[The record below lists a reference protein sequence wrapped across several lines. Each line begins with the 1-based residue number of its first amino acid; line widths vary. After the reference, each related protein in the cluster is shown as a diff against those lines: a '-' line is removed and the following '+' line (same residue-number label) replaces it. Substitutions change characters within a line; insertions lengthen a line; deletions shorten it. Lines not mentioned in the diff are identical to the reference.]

1 MGGMGTA
8 LVVASVIG
16 AGSAAYGASE
26 QRKAARKAA
35 NMQEQ
40 QALEARKIAAEQKP
54 MEEAATLQTDMGGGV
69 LGNLGLAIEPTAKK
83 PSLGGTSTQVGLGFG
98 V

>member
-1 MGGMGTA
+1 MPAVTSLIVGSIA
-8 LVVASVIG
+8 LGASVY
-16 AGSAAYGASE
+16 SANEQKKA
-26 QRKAARKAA
+26 QRKAS

-54 MEEAATLQTDMGGGV
+54 MEESATLQTDMGGGV
-69 LGNLGLAIEPTAKK
+69 LGNLGLSVEPLQKK
-83 PSLGGTSTQVGLGFG
+83 PSLGGTTTQVGLGFG

>member
-1 MGGMGTA
+1 MGGIGTA
-8 LVVASVIG
+8 LVVSAAIG
-16 AGSAAYGASE
+16 AYSSNE
-26 QRKAARKAA
+26 QKKAQKKAA

-54 MEEAATLQTDMGGGV
+54 MEESATLQTDMGGGV

-83 PSLGGTSTQVGLGFG
+83 PSLGGTSTNVGLGFG